1 MPTKS
6 AATTSTG
13 DARQRRLSDVASSA
27 ASRGE
32 RRDERRF
39 VSMVST

>member
-13 DARQRRLSDVASSA
+13 GVRQRRLSDVASSA
-27 ASRGE
+27 ASHGE

-39 VSMVST
+39 VSTAST